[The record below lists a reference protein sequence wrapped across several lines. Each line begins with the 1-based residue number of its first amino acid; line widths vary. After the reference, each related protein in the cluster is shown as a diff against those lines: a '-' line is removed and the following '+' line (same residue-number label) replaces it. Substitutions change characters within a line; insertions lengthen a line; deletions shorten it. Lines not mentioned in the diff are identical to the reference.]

1 MKKLCILPLHMQRI
15 YEFLKISKQ
24 AKEED
29 YYWAITQAAG
39 RSCCG
44 LSGAI
49 VLEFGFEVSFLVD
62 TCIVDH
68 VYTQFR
74 LGQNMS
80 CASLSERNYCASR
93 GVSVYK
99 TYLIHSIFVLNYAFM
114 SFLHKYLSMLRNI
127 SITHTSSL
135 SISRIKIKF
144 FADLVSS

>member
-1 MKKLCILPLHMQRI
+1 MQPI

-24 AKEED
+24 AKEEE

-44 LSGAI
+44 LTGAI
-49 VLEFGFEVSFLVD
+49 VLEFGFEVSSLVD

-80 CASLSERNYCASR
+80 CASLSERKDCASR

-99 TYLIHSIFVLNYAFM
+99 TYLIHSIFVLNYALYVIPTQI
-114 SFLHKYLSMLRNI
+114 SKHIEEHKHHAY
-127 SITHTSSL
+127 
-135 SISRIKIKF
+135 F
-144 FADLVSS
+144 FAIYFTKQDKILC